1 MPTIEWFINDEKQ
14 EPGDRISINND
25 EPEKSIF
32 KVKEAKR
39 DDTGK
44 FKVKAKNKNG
54 EDSAEINVTVLDKP
68 SAPEA
73 LDASD
78 VHATGCKLT
87 VTPPKDDGN
96 CPILAYVFERL
107 NPTTGK
113 WIPVG
118 RSTKPELEVTGLE
131 PNTSHKFRASAVN
144 ARGESEPCVAAK
156 DVLTEAPPGPPGTP
170 QVVPGSVDKN
180 SVELTWDAPTTKGS
194 PITGYIIEKKEL
206 NGTKWVK
213 ALEQPGQECSAF
225 VPNLIEGRQYQ
236 FRVKVTF
243 LNHFL
248 ISILKEKNSKHFFFR
263 QSMRQE
269 KVSLLIHQPV
279 C

>member
-1 MPTIEWFINDEKQ
+1 M
-14 EPGDRISINND
+14 
-25 EPEKSIF
+25 
-32 KVKEAKR
+32 
-39 DDTGK
+39 
-44 FKVKAKNKNG
+44 KAKNKNG

-68 SAPEA
+68 GAPEGLEA
-73 LDASD
+73 QD
-78 VHATGCKLT
+78 VHATGCKL
-87 VTPPKDDGN
+87 VATPPTDSGGL
-96 CPILAYVFERL
+96 PITAYVFERL

-131 PNTSHKFRASAVN
+131 PNTSYKFRVSAVN

-156 DVLTEAPPGPPGTP
+156 DVSTEAPLGSPGTP
-170 QVVPGSVDKN
+170 KVVDGSVDKN
-180 SVELTWDAPTTKGS
+180 SVELTWDPPTVKAGQS

-236 FRVKVTF
+236 FRVKA
-243 LNHFL
+243 LNAAGEGQPSDPSASVLTKPKFAPPGKPGTPEV
-248 ISILKEKNSKHFFFR
+248 SIEAKNLNAKKLKNQFSNR
-263 QSMRQE
+263 SPTTTTNRWT
-269 KVSLLIHQPV
+269 
-279 C
+279 

>member
-1 MPTIEWFINDEKQ
+1 M
-14 EPGDRISINND
+14 
-25 EPEKSIF
+25 
-32 KVKEAKR
+32 
-39 DDTGK
+39 
-44 FKVKAKNKNG
+44 KAKNKNG
-54 EDSAEINVTVLDKP
+54 EDNAEINVTVLDRP
-68 SAPEA
+68 TAPES
-73 LDASD
+73 LEASD

-96 CPILAYVFERL
+96 CPITAYVYERL

-118 RSTKPELEVTGLE
+118 RSLKPEFEVTGLE

-144 ARGESEPCVAAK
+144 ARGESEPCVAK
-156 DVLTEAPPGPPGTP
+156 DVLTEPPPGPPGRP
-170 QVVPGSVDKN
+170 EVVDGSVDRN
-180 SVELTWDAPTTKGS
+180 SVELTWDPPTTKGS

-236 FRVKVTF
+236 FRVKVIEHFPIIQIRRIGIWIIKTQTLFFLGAQRGRRRSTF
-243 LNHFL
+243 R
-248 ISILKEKNSKHFFFR
+248 SIGQRAN
-263 QSMRQE
+263 QA
-269 KVSLLIHQPV
+269 
-279 C
+279 